1 MRPTEIDAPVIMD
14 FRRSTEDNPE
24 DNCQY
29 YNKVQLRIMARE
41 KSVPVQRW
49 EATYDG
55 TSQEEGQKLD
65 SQYFNGLEHEVECA
79 VGARILLIHNLA
91 VAHGLMNGTQ
101 GVIKHVLFPTTQGPT
116 HPERGQRMPEVII
129 VDFPQYDGPPFWD
142 TKRFPERKTWVPL
155 YPSTRTGKVNPVKHN
170 THTKR
175 KYSTRRNCSTTDPKG
190 RKKLSSKYTQHTHT
204 QEERHPTLYV
214 RK

>member
-1 MRPTEIDAPVIMD
+1 MDSGRLLLVVPAKEKLSLSLEERARFIDAPVIMD

-41 KSVPVQRW
+41 TNVPVLRW

-55 TSQEEGQKLD
+55 ASQEEGQKLD

-101 GVIKHVLFPTTQGPT
+101 G
-116 HPERGQRMPEVII
+116 I
-129 VDFPQYDGPPFWD
+129 V
-142 TKRFPERKTWVPL
+142 
-155 YPSTRTGKVNPVKHN
+155 
-170 THTKR
+170 
-175 KYSTRRNCSTTDPKG
+175 
-190 RKKLSSKYTQHTHT
+190 
-204 QEERHPTLYV
+204 
-214 RK
+214 